1 MAEVVEFDFESS
13 LQPTVGQPD
22 APPPSMPATMR
33 KNYKKTVC
41 RYWLRNLCMKGNS
54 CSFLHQYDPDKMPI
68 CRFFAKYGE
77 CKEIDCPYSHASE
90 GIKDCNMYKLGF
102 CIHGPNCLFRHVKK
116 TSPPPPAEDAALLG
130 RPGFRGPLFSN
141 QLALR
146 QQGQTSLRL
155 QSNNEHT
162 AFTGSQTATI

>member
-1 MAEVVEFDFESS
+1 MLPLHPCLPQCGRTTKRS
-13 LQPTVGQPD
+13 
-22 APPPSMPATMR
+22 R
-33 KNYKKTVC
+33 KLVFFTQQFFCPLTYRFQTVC